1 MRGYLST
8 RSRVQVLTGL
18 TAFALLVYS
27 VSVYNLAGSQLAL
40 QGGSSEL
47 ELSSLRL
54 FSWPT
59 KTLQLQLHLRS
70 HWQQPIQ
77 RFGAFSSLLVSSLAL
92 ACMHLVPQF
101 NYPSP

>member
-40 QGGSSEL
+40 QGLIRARALIFTSVLLADENVTTSVASQVPL
-47 ELSSLRL
+47 AATHPTIRSVQFATSILSGPCL
-54 FSWPT
+54 
-59 KTLQLQLHLRS
+59 
-70 HWQQPIQ
+70 
-77 RFGAFSSLLVSSLAL
+77 
-92 ACMHLVPQF
+92 HLVPQF